1 MRNGARLGFAA
12 IAAVLIAA
20 AAFTYVR
27 FDGRKPPAAGPRSP
41 IPIVAAK
48 VEWRREP
55 IVRTGLGV
63 VTPLIAA
70 TIRSQIIG
78 LLTDVDL
85 KEGQFVEKGERLA
98 RSVRKLTG
106 RPDKGVWS
114 PKGDYLPVRDRPLM
128 SKPEVHRTEWS
139 VA

>member
-27 FDGRKPPAAGPRSP
+27 FDGRKPPAAGPPSP

-48 VEWRREP
+48 VEWRRVP

-63 VTPLIAA
+63 VTPLITA

-98 RSVRKLTG
+98 QIGPQTYRAAGQRRMVTKR
-106 RPDKGVWS
+106 
-114 PKGDYLPVRDRPLM
+114 
-128 SKPEVHRTEWS
+128 
-139 VA
+139 

>member
-27 FDGRKPPAAGPRSP
+27 FDGQKPAAEGPPSP

-48 VEWRREP
+48 VEWR
-55 IVRTGLGV
+55 TGLGV
-63 VTPLIAA
+63 VTPLI
-70 TIRSQIIG
+70 TGTVRSQIIG

-85 KEGQFVEKGERLA
+85 MEGQFEEKGERLA
-98 RSVRKLTG
+98 QIGPQTYRAAGQRRMVTKR
-106 RPDKGVWS
+106 
-114 PKGDYLPVRDRPLM
+114 
-128 SKPEVHRTEWS
+128 
-139 VA
+139 